1 MWFFWLLAGVAVLFY
16 LGQSPKKKRAAG
28 HKVAPRKKLRRV
40 VDAADLASLSPI
52 TTQAVACK
60 ALEQLLVS
68 QGYGQMHKSVLR
80 ETLSDFR
87 EEMREHLEELQSS
100 VVQYKEELVNERENE
115 SGMAEDVEDAETD
128 SEGSANAARLARVRE
143 VVRGL
148 EASLAQDGAL
158 LKQFRVDRTDFVVA
172 YANHVLH
179 GAPSP
184 NRVKQ
189 KYFS

>member
-16 LGQSPKKKRAAG
+16 LGSGKKKKRTASG
-28 HKVAPRKKLRRV
+28 KVAPRKKTRRV
-40 VDAADLASLSPI
+40 VVAADLASFSPI

-68 QGYGQMHKSVLR
+68 QGYGQVHKSVLR

-87 EEMREHLEELQSS
+87 EEMREHLEELQSD
-100 VVQYKEELVNERENE
+100 VVQHKEELVNEREHE

-128 SEGSANAARLARVRE
+128 SERSANAARLARVRE

-158 LKQFRVDRTDFVVA
+158 LKQFRADRTDFVVA
-172 YANHVLH
+172 YANHVLQ
-179 GAPSP
+179 ATPSP
-184 NRVKQ
+184 NRAKQ